1 MGKIKT
7 LPEEEIRELVA
18 EAKNGSEEAKERLV
32 KNYTRVIRW
41 IVRKRFINAEHS
53 VEDLVS
59 VGIEGLLR
67 SIYNF
72 DEGAGVKFSTYM
84 TRAVSLCISRF
95 CNSNG
100 IVSITEK
107 TRRLA
112 FWIKNQDLE
121 EKSPE
126 VIIETLGLEKKQLDR
141 VCIALSFLGN
151 GLHPLS
157 TDIPRKAEEGRDPD
171 GRLEDHRRNNDLN
184 GDHWLDRITLKR
196 EVEKLPKIQQRILRL
211 NYEVGLS
218 YPEIGKVLGITAAQV
233 GTRNRAAIATLREVF
248 LSEEEIEEI
257 KLKEK
262 RKPFK
267 RMTPEQKEKAI
278 KLLKETTLT
287 YDEIGGRVGV
297 THSPISRLAK
307 EHRPKEIIE
316 ANRKRVHQGL
326 VQYKKDRSKKLKEGK
341 TNV

>member
-7 LPEEEIRELVA
+7 LPEEEIRKLVA
-18 EAKNGSEEAKERLV
+18 EAKNGSEEAKGRLV
-32 KNYTRVIRW
+32 KNYTGVVRW

-53 VEDLVS
+53 VEDLIS
-59 VGIEGLLR
+59 VGIEGILR
-67 SIYNF
+67 AIHSF

-84 TRAVSLCISRF
+84 TRAVSLCISKF

-121 EKSPE
+121 GKSPK

-151 GLHPLS
+151 GVYPLS
-157 TDIPRKAEEGRDPD
+157 IDIPLKVEEGKDPD
-171 GRLEDHRRNNDLN
+171 GRLEDRRRNNDLN
-184 GDHWLDRITLKR
+184 GDHWLDRIALKR

-248 LSEEEIEEI
+248 LSEEEIKEI
-257 KLKEK
+257 ELKDK

-267 RMTPEQKEKAI
+267 RMTPEQKEEAI

-287 YDEIGGRVGV
+287 YDEIGERVGV

-326 VQYKKDRSKKLKEGK
+326 VQYQKNRSKKLKEGK
-341 TNV
+341 TNA